1 MCQERDPVNENEL
14 AALARYLYELG
25 HLKRSKRTG
34 WWLPGISDPE
44 SVAEHTFR
52 TALIGYVLAQIEGAD
67 SGRTALLCLLHDT
80 PETRVGDIPSVGRRY
95 LKEAPAQEVVADQLA
110 DLPEHLSQ
118 AIKELVEEYEAQ
130 ESVES
135 RLARDADKLECLLQA
150 REYQSQGFERVTPWI
165 DTSNAALRSV
175 TAKRIAAACQEVAPG
190 EWWRRFVEGYLGR
203 KQSVT
208 RSMGRAAPDD
218 TRPVVPPSASS

>member
-1 MCQERDPVNENEL
+1 MNENTL

-52 TALIGYVLAQIEGAD
+52 TALIGYVLAQTEGAD
-67 SGRTALLCLLHDT
+67 SGRTALLCLFHDT

-95 LKEAPAQEVVADQLA
+95 LTEAPARDVVADQVA
-110 DLPEHLSQ
+110 DLPEHLSH
-118 AIKELVEEYEAQ
+118 AITELVDEYEAQ

-150 REYQSQGFERVTPWI
+150 REYQSQGFERVAPWI
-165 DTSNAALRSV
+165 DTSSAAVRSV

-190 EWWRRFVEGYLGR
+190 EWWRRFVEEYVGR
-203 KQSVT
+203 KQVAGFPT
-208 RSMGRAAPDD
+208 RRAAPDD
-218 TRPVVPPSASS
+218 TRPAVPPSASN